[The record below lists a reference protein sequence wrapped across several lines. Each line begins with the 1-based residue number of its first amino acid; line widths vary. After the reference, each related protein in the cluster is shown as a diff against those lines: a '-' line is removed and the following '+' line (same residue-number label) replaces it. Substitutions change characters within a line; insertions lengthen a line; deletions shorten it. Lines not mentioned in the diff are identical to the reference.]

1 MKSKEY
7 EKRDR
12 IVNEVRVNVKLP
24 KLIIKKCKGISLD
37 CIPKNEITYGQ

>member
-24 KLIIKKCKGISLD
+24 KLIKKCNGISLD